1 MKDTSRKKLFVFA
14 DVESKNKIEKRIQI
28 VQQQTGL
35 SQGMIIE
42 SILYSALSPNSVKG
56 QMWDTIYKSCILPL
70 EEEKD
75 TV

>member
-1 MKDTSRKKLFVFA
+1 MKDTSRKKLFAFTN
-14 DVESKNKIEKRIQI
+14 VESKNKIENRIQI

-35 SQGMIIE
+35 TQAVIIE
-42 SILYSALSPNSVKG
+42 SILYSALCPNSVKG